1 MSPVLVYPCF
11 KYILY
16 TVRKIFTIICNF
28 YSIMAALI
36 LPDKFDFASPAL
48 RGAFFGVWNLV
59 NIFNRISPHEIIDLR
74 G

>member
-1 MSPVLVYPCF
+1 MRPVLVYPCF

-28 YSIMAALI
+28 CSIMTALI
-36 LPDKFDFASPAL
+36 PPDRFDFAFPTL
-48 RGAFFGVWNLV
+48 CGAIFGVWNLV
-59 NIFNRISPHEIIDLR
+59 NIFNRVSPHEITDPR